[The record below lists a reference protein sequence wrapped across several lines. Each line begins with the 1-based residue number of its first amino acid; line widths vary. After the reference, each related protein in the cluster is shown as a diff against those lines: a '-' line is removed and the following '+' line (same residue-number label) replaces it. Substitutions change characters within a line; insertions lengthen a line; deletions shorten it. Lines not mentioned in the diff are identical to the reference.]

1 MALYSAKMY
10 NNSVYEEMLVKK
22 KHRSRHLN
30 PLQSKLKSTNGL
42 AQLKD
47 EGLDDDD
54 VQEIID
60 EARTMKKRKASFL
73 RSLFHIN
80 CFNSK
85 RNNRKVRL
93 QRQTVEHFDSLLDI
107 RSFVSVHMN
116 LAQLLWLLL
125 NDKQRILFNH
135 HR

>member
-22 KHRSRHLN
+22 KHRSRHPN
-30 PLQSKLKSTNGL
+30 PLQNKLKSTDGL
-42 AQLKD
+42 AQLKN

-60 EARTMKKRKASFL
+60 EAKTMKKRKALIL

-85 RNNRKVRL
+85 RANRKVRL
-93 QRQTVEHFDSLLDI
+93 QRQTVEHFHSLLDI
-107 RSFVSVHMN
+107 RSFVSVNMN
-116 LAQLLWLLL
+116 LA
-125 NDKQRILFNH
+125 
-135 HR
+135 